1 MIGMPLVGWALVSL
15 SPLHI
20 PTMLYGLV
28 ELPNLPVLPALENKH
43 EIHEVLDNAHMIGAY
58 LLAGLFVLHTGAA
71 FKHHWFDRD
80 GVLLSM
86 APTPFVKLLLCLRGQ
101 KSQGRS

>member
-1 MIGMPLVGWALVSL
+1 
-15 SPLHI
+15 
-20 PTMLYGLV
+20 
-28 ELPNLPVLPALENKH
+28 
-43 EIHEVLDNAHMIGAY
+43 MIGAY